1 MQRLLAPKISAGK
14 CTYRYVYAREEIF
27 FAKDTGG
34 LSFWEL
40 WITSGLVAKLTV
52 QVAIINFG
60 RVLLKLAD
68 PFCVCNGTYDVPPN
82 DFGYRRK

>member
-1 MQRLLAPKISAGK
+1 M
-14 CTYRYVYAREEIF
+14 YAREEIF
-27 FAKDTGG
+27 VAEDTGG
-34 LSFWEL
+34 LSFWEF
-40 WITSGLVAKLTV
+40 WTASGLVAKLTV